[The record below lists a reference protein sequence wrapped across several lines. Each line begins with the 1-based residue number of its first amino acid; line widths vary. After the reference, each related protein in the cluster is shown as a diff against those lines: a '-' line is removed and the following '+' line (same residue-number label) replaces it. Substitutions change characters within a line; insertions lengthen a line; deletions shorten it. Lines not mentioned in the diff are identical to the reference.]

1 MLQKASKK
9 KILQNVFKDGDNYFD
24 SGDILVMD
32 VYGYIF
38 FKDRLGDT
46 FRWRGENVST
56 TEVEAI
62 ISNIVQ
68 LQDCIVY
75 GVKVR
80 ITQQKHCYGKIRNYY
95 YYIHTYTGTK
105 R

>member
-1 MLQKASKK
+1 
-9 KILQNVFKDGDNYFD
+9 
-24 SGDILVMD
+24 MD
-32 VYGYIF
+32 VYGYIY

-75 GVKVR
+75 GVDVS
-80 ITQQKHCYGKIRNYY
+80 IFAYFF
-95 YYIHTYTGTK
+95 
-105 R
+105 